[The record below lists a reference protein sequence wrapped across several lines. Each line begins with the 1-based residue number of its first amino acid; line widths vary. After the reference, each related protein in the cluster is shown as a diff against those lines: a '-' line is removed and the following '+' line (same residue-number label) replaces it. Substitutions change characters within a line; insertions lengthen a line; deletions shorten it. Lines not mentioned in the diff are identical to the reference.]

1 MANIFEHCGYGRAE
15 FVCARDWAALRAM
28 GADGT
33 EMVFS
38 MGTLPISIL
47 FRVPEKIRNKKPD
60 VRAIEEYGEP
70 YNAIMEVIE
79 K

>member
-1 MANIFEHCGYGRAE
+1 
-15 FVCARDWAALRAM
+15 M

-38 MGTLPISIL
+38 MGAVPISIL
-47 FRVPEKIRNKKPD
+47 FRVPENIRNKKPD
-60 VRAIEEYGEP
+60 VRTIEEYGEP